1 MPLPRAIAPPLVGLI
16 AAGLLSLPARAVPVM
31 YPDQV
36 GTSVAYVDIIE
47 DSTTDP
53 TPLFGAPT
61 LSGNALDFNPVAF
74 GSTSTG
80 LGGVDTTD
88 GTLSMGI
95 NALPGNLI
103 DEIQFRER
111 GDFRL
116 VGLGGMGT
124 FAAVTMK
131 VFVDVIEI
139 DGQAVNIDLGPG
151 GTNDPWD
158 MVFTPSNGD
167 WDLLNDGPGPL
178 VDGDWSGA
186 LDIDV
191 TQALIDLGYDGSA
204 TKVKINLDNALIT
217 LSEEG
222 TTSFIKKKDVD
233 GLTIT
238 VVPEPSTLL
247 MMVTGCLFLGRRRFG
262 RRDRTVGAGARHGG
276 LVRMGP

>member
-1 MPLPRAIAPPLVGLI
+1 VATLV
-16 AAGLLSLPARAVPVM
+16 AAGLLALPAHAVPIM

-36 GTSVAYVDIIE
+36 GATVAYVGITE

-61 LSGNALDFNPVAF
+61 LSGDALDFNPVSF

-95 NALPGNLI
+95 NALSGNLI
-103 DEIQFRER
+103 EEIQFRER

-116 VGLGGMGT
+116 IGTGGAGT

-139 DGQAVNIDLGPG
+139 DGKEVNIDLGPG
-151 GTNDPWD
+151 GTNDAWN
-158 MVFTPSNGD
+158 MVFMPSDGD
-167 WDLLNDGPGPL
+167 WDLSNDGPGPL

-191 TQALIDLGYDGSA
+191 TQALIDLGYGGFA

-247 MMVTGCLFLGRRRFG
+247 LMATGCLFLARGCFR
-262 RRDRTVGAGARHGG
+262 RRDRMVGAGAGHEGVPR
-276 LVRMGP
+276 VDP